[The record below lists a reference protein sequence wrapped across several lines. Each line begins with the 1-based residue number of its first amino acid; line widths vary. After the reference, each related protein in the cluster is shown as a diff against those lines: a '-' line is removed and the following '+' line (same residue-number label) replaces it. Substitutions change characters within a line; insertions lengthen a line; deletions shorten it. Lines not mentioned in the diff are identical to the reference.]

1 MSFPGLAPRDNRLDS
16 LAGVKFDLLVVGGG
30 ITGAAVARDA
40 ASRGLS
46 VGILERDDWGSGT
59 SSRSSKLVHGGLR
72 YLREGDIRLVF
83 ESLSERAL
91 LARLAPHLVRP
102 IDFLFPVHQR
112 RGVPVWQLE
121 VGLTTYDLLSLGRGP
136 HRHRRLSR
144 SQILARERLLDSPE
158 LLSGA
163 LSADFRTDDARLTLE
178 NVLDAAALGAVA
190 VSRVAVERLEKDASG
205 RVQGVQANDRE
216 TGRLLS
222 VIARRVVNATGPW
235 GDGLRRLD
243 RPDLPPLL
251 RLSRGAHVTVP
262 AQRLPL
268 RHAVAFWTEDDRLMF
283 AIPQGPVTLLGTTES
298 EHSGSPDAVQAS
310 REDVA
315 YIFSAAARAFPAARL
330 GPGDVVATF
339 AALRPLVREIGKNL
353 QETSREQS
361 IELSS
366 SGMLTVT
373 GGKLT
378 THRLMGARA
387 VDAVIAGLAG
397 SRRGFGSSQ
406 TRTRSFPGAP
416 GVPFRD
422 FSTSFERASAEFGL
436 PPDSARHLAARYG
449 RRAENVL
456 ELVSEQRT
464 LRERLVPGLPD
475 IAAEILFAA
484 RAEDAR
490 SVSDVMIRRT
500 HLFWQAPRQGVDAL
514 VRVGAILSREL
525 GWARKEEDA
534 SREEYLREID
544 RSREALR

>member
-1 MSFPGLAPRDNRLDS
+1 MSFPGLAPRDNRLAS
-16 LAGVKFDLLVVGGG
+16 LAGVKFDLLVIGGG
-30 ITGAAVARDA
+30 ITGAGVARDA
-40 ASRGLS
+40 ASRRLS
-46 VGILERDDWGSGT
+46 VAILERDDWGSGT

-72 YLREGDIRLVF
+72 YLREGDVRLVF

-102 IDFLFPVHQR
+102 IDFLFPAHQR

-121 VGLTTYDLLSLGRGP
+121 VGLTTYDLLSLGRAP

-222 VIARRVVNATGPW
+222 IAARKVVNATGPW

-251 RLSRGAHVTVP
+251 RLSRGAHVTVS

-315 YIFSAAARAFPAARL
+315 YIFSAAARTFPAARL

-397 SRRGFGSSQ
+397 SRGGFRSSQ

-416 GVPFRD
+416 VVPFRD
-422 FSTSFERASAEFGL
+422 FSASFERASGEFGL

-449 RRAENVL
+449 QRAEDVL

-475 IAAEILFAA
+475 IAAEALFAA

-525 GWARKEEDA
+525 GWSRKEEDA